1 MCMSILQGC
10 MYMWHACFWC
20 PWMSEEDIEFSV
32 NEAQVI
38 VKNLPCMQVYI
49 YVCVCI
55 SRERN
60 L

>member
-1 MCMSILQGC
+1 MSILQGC

-20 PWMSEEDIEFSV
+20 PWMSEEDIELSV

-38 VKNLPCMQVYI
+38 VKKPPMYA
-49 YVCVCI
+49 YMCVCAY
-55 SRERN
+55 